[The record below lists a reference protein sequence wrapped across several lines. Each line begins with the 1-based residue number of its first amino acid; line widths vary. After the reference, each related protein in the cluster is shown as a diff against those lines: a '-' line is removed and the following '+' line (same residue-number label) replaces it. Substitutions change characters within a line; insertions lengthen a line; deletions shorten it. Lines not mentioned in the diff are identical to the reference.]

1 MPNKQLWSFYSLLGF
16 DYHAFI
22 IYSSKDSE
30 WVQNKLLI
38 PLEEKYHLQCCVHY
52 RDFEPG
58 RVFLKSMADSVE
70 KSFKIIAVYSKNF
83 LQSSFCMHELDL
95 AEYRQVSQG
104 DDCLVIIRIDDAEF
118 NKLPEGL
125 QERSV
130 IDYFNTMERLFWMDR
145 LRQFLQGA
153 EDSDNQDAVT
163 GQERDNNNRRDSRA
177 GRKNIKNAFVRLS
190 STSSTESAESF
201 V

>member
-1 MPNKQLWSFYSLLGF
+1 
-16 DYHAFI
+16 
-22 IYSSKDSE
+22 
-30 WVQNKLLI
+30 
-38 PLEEKYHLQCCVHY
+38 
-52 RDFEPG
+52 
-58 RVFLKSMADSVE
+58 MADSVE

-104 DDCLVIIRIDDAEF
+104 EDCLVIIRIDDAEF

-130 IDYFNTMERLFWMDR
+130 IDYFNRMERLFWMDR

-163 GQERDNNNRRDSRA
+163 GQEGDNNNSRDSRA
-177 GRKNIKNAFVRLS
+177 GRTNIKNAFVRLS
-190 STSSTESAESF
+190 STSSNESAESF
-201 V
+201 VEPHDLLASVEEFQC

>member
-1 MPNKQLWSFYSLLGF
+1 
-16 DYHAFI
+16 
-22 IYSSKDSE
+22 
-30 WVQNKLLI
+30 
-38 PLEEKYHLQCCVHY
+38 
-52 RDFEPG
+52 
-58 RVFLKSMADSVE
+58 MADSVE

-145 LRQFLQGA
+145 LRQFLQVP

-163 GQERDNNNRRDSRA
+163 GQEGDNNNRTDSRA
-177 GRKNIKNAFVRLS
+177 GRTRIRKNTFVRLS
-190 STSSTESAESF
+190 STSSNESAESF